1 LGQTV
6 HNLLFIPA
14 DAAGGDIMST
24 MVWIGGAALLAVI
37 AVAGIALVKRQ
48 QFDAKLDGL
57 ERVLRDRGPSL
68 LADHPALPAEVRAMA
83 KRLGALEGAAPK
95 TATMTQS
102 GMMWQKPG
110 GSPMHFTARQT
121 NATANPDFI
130 WRARFSPLDS
140 MQIADYVVDGQ
151 GGLEGKLLG
160 LVTMVDTVGTG
171 DVLQGQL
178 MRYLAELPWNPDA
191 ILSNKGLGWTVI
203 DARTL
208 KAAVMAGDVRA
219 EVTFH
224 LDADGRIESAG
235 PDPRPRDEDGKP
247 VLRPWHGRFWDYRDV
262 EGRQIPFQGKVAW
275 VIDGTDFVYWRGELS
290 AWHATN

>member
-1 LGQTV
+1 MGNLFWVGGTV
-6 HNLLFIPA
+6 VA
-14 DAAGGDIMST
+14 
-24 MVWIGGAALLAVI
+24 AALVAT
-37 AVAGIALVKRQ
+37 AVAAFVKRQ
-48 QFDAKLDGL
+48 QFEAKLDGL
-57 ERVLRDRGPSL
+57 DHALHDRAPSL
-68 LADHPALPAEVRAMA
+68 SADRLALV
-83 KRLGALEGAAPK
+83 KRLGAQAAPPR

-102 GMMWQKPG
+102 GTMWQKPG
-110 GSPMHFTARQT
+110 GSPMHFTAQQT

-130 WRARFSPLDS
+130 WRARFSPLGS

-160 LVTMVDTVGTG
+160 LVTLVDTVGTG

-191 ILSNKGLGWTVI
+191 ILTNRSLEWTVV

-208 KAAVMAGDVRA
+208 KAAVTVQDVRA

-235 PDPRPRDEDGKP
+235 ADARPRDENGKT
-247 VLRPWHGRFWDYRDV
+247 VLRPWHGRFWDYRAV
-262 EGRQIPFQGKVAW
+262 EGRQIPFQGEVAW
-275 VIDGTDFVYWRGELS
+275 VVDGIDFVYWRGALD
-290 AWHATN
+290 AWHAAN